1 MVSLDFLLAICLAL
15 LHVFASRSAIFEHIS
30 HRRWVSF
37 AGGVSI
43 AYIFL
48 DIFPEFSQ
56 AQAEIEATHFAV
68 VGYLE
73 HHVYLLAL
81 AGLAIFYG
89 LEKLAL
95 RSRMQHQ
102 QETGKTHTQ
111 PSVFWIHTLSFAVY
125 SALLGYLFRE
135 VANRGW
141 LEFAFLFI
149 ALALHFIVID
159 VGLREHHQHVYDRI
173 GRWILAGAIMLGWAI
188 GQAFDFNA
196 AAVSTVWAFIA
207 GSLILN
213 VLKEELP
220 QEQESDF
227 RFFMT
232 GAVGYAEIGRA
243 HV

>member
-15 LHVFASRSAIFEHIS
+15 LHVFASRSAVFERIS
-30 HRRWVSF
+30 HRRWISF

-48 DIFPEFSQ
+48 DIFPEFTQ
-56 AQAEIEATHFAV
+56 AQAEIEESSLAA

-81 AGLAIFYG
+81 SGLAIFYG
-89 LEKLAL
+89 LEKLAV
-95 RSRMQHQ
+95 RSRIQHQ

-111 PSVFWIHTLSFAVY
+111 PSVFWIHTLSFAIY

-135 VANRGW
+135 VAQRGW
-141 LEFAFLFI
+141 LEFIFLFI

-159 VGLREHHQHVYDRI
+159 VGLREHHQHVYDHI
-173 GRWILAGAIMLGWAI
+173 GRWILAGAIIFGWAI
-188 GQAFDFNA
+188 GQAFSFNA
-196 AAVSTVWAFIA
+196 AAVSTVWAFMA
-207 GSLILN
+207 GSIILN

-232 GAVGYAEIGRA
+232 GAVGYAVLLLGA
-243 HV
+243 